1 MREQVQGSVWDKV
14 FKISERGSSV
24 SRELFAGATTF
35 LCVSYVLAVNPA
47 ILGAAGALAVFVQII
62 HRAEH
67 RRLGHREVIVGVQQ
81 LCDVLVQLFGKT

>member
-1 MREQVQGSVWDKV
+1 MIVSTRGGIIMREQVQGSVWDKV

-47 ILGAAGALAVFVQII
+47 ILALPVWDVGAYSRATAV
-62 HRAEH
+62 
-67 RRLGHREVIVGVQQ
+67 
-81 LCDVLVQLFGKT
+81 